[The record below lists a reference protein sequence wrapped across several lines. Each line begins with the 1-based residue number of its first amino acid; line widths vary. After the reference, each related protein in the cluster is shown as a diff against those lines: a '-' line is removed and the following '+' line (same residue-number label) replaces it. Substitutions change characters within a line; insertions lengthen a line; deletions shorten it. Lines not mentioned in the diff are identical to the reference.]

1 MKEEEANRP
10 RKGASASMA
19 EQVHVLTMPTLNGN
33 AYLSGA
39 QLMQW
44 VDEVA
49 VVVARRH
56 SGTDVTTVRVDNL
69 QFLLPAINR
78 DTIVVKGA
86 LSKVGST
93 SMLVHVDVYK
103 ERFCG
108 EQTKIAQADV
118 LMVSLDEAEHPR
130 IVPRLEE

>member
-1 MKEEEANRP
+1 MEESTRP
-10 RKGASASMA
+10 KKSAEDSRA

-39 QLMQW
+39 QLMAW
-44 VDEVA
+44 VDEVS

-78 DTIVVKGA
+78 DTIVVKGFLTA
-86 LSKVGST
+86 VGNT
-93 SMLVHVDVYK
+93 SMTVHVDVFK

-108 EQTKIAQADV
+108 TQTRIAQADV
-118 LMVSLDEAEHPR
+118 LMVSLDEAEHPHP
-130 IVPRLEE
+130 VPALL

>member
-1 MKEEEANRP
+1 MKEEAANRP
-10 RKGASASMA
+10 CKGATASMA

-118 LMVSLDEAEHPR
+118 LMVSLDEAEHPH